1 MKKII
6 SNLLSSGFTKSKKP
20 MEEFTKYLFILKYIL
35 KVNELGWITCNDNA
49 FWKAENNQ
57 NRIDLMHDVLA
68 IHKKDIRDTSYFHI
82 MNRFANGD
90 KYGIEVTE

>member
-35 KVNELGWITCNDNA
+35 KVNEFGWITCNDNA
-49 FWKAENNQ
+49 FWKAENIQ
-57 NRIDLMHDVLA
+57 EHVQ
-68 IHKKDIRDTSYFHI
+68 KKLEHI
-82 MNRFANGD
+82 C
-90 KYGIEVTE
+90 KIQIIIILK